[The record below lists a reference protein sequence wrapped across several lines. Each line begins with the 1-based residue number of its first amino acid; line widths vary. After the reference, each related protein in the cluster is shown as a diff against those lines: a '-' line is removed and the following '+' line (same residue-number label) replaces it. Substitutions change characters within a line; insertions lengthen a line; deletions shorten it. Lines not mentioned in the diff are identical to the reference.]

1 VKKVLREDFKKPYA
15 LKVAIFVG
23 RSEDELRNIESV
35 IDEIMKTPQ
44 ESNPHSVVFVV
55 ARNTLGEKEF
65 DKFITYKAKSAVAR
79 EHGYES
85 AIENEKWAR
94 KFAENFAIP

>member
-1 VKKVLREDFKKPYA
+1 
-15 LKVAIFVG
+15 
-23 RSEDELRNIESV
+23 
-35 IDEIMKTPQ
+35 
-44 ESNPHSVVFVV
+44 VV

-85 AIENEKWAR
+85 AIEMRSGHASSQKTLLV
-94 KFAENFAIP
+94 P